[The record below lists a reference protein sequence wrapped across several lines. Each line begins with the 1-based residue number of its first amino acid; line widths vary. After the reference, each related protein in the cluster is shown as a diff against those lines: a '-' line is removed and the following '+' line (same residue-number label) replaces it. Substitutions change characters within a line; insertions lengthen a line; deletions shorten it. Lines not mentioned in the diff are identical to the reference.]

1 MCKIQTFLT
10 IACYIVLVTTSV
22 VAQEQPKRPS
32 DFKPFHYKYST
43 LELYEKFSADMMKRA
58 ADDVKKLIEVNE
70 KGKYK
75 PNPESL
81 ANHKIPD
88 WFRDAKLGIFFD
100 WGPWSVPGYA
110 VPRDPN
116 LGTGGSYPDWYE
128 FLMDYS
134 YKSYHD
140 TVWGPDFRRDDFLPL
155 LTGEQLNADE
165 YADLAVRSG
174 AKYFVPFSR
183 HHAGWTMWESS
194 YTFRNAKEMGPKRDI
209 KMELA
214 QAVRKRGL
222 KFALYFSIAE
232 WEYPVIVDKRI
243 SQWDPTPNL
252 AIFHDGMAILPR
264 PIPYASYFPA
274 VHDRMISGK
283 IPVRDYYADY
293 MMPLF
298 KEAVDKFDPDIVWY
312 DGGWGVP
319 VSVSRAAELSA
330 YFYNQAEGR
339 KEVVINNRAGSAL
352 SAEEMAE
359 LRRLRESGDHDAA
372 TERTLRN
379 RQLGDYTTPEYHIG
393 KIDPSINWEVCR
405 SISPAFGYNWTDN
418 ESNSLSS
425 FELIKMF
432 IEIVSGNGNLLL
444 VINPDGKGKLSEI
457 QRKRLL
463 DLGDWLRINGEGI
476 YSTRPWVKQVDGNQ
490 YFTQSKDGK
499 YIYVHF
505 VELPGE
511 SAVIKDL
518 TALKGS
524 KASLLGYKG
533 QLKWNQSGSN
543 LELNFPESLRNEF
556 SKTSPYAWVLKIQV
570 KK

>member
-1 MCKIQTFLT
+1 MKRIYDLLVIIGLGLIFT
-10 IACYIVLVTTSV
+10 ISASGQI
-22 VAQEQPKRPS
+22 QPKRPA
-32 DFKPFHYKYST
+32 DFQPFIYKYST
-43 LELYEKFSADMMKRA
+43 LDLYEKFSEDMMKRA
-58 ADDVKKLIEVNE
+58 AEDVKNLVAVNE

-75 PNPESL
+75 PTQASL
-81 ANHKIPD
+81 ANHQMPD

-110 VPRDPN
+110 VPRDPS

-134 YKSYHD
+134 YKAYHD
-140 TVWGPDFRRDDFLPL
+140 SVWGPDFRRDDFLPL
-155 LTGEQLNADE
+155 LTGENLNADD
-165 YADLAVRSG
+165 YADLAVRAG
-174 AKYFVPFSR
+174 AKYLVPFSR
-183 HHAGWTMWESS
+183 HHAGWTLWESK

-214 QAVRKRGL
+214 QAARKRGL

-232 WEYPVIVDKRI
+232 WEYPVIVEKRV

-252 AIFHDGMAILPR
+252 AVFHDGMAILPR
-264 PIPYASYFPA
+264 PIPFASYFPA
-274 VHDRMISGK
+274 VHDRMLSGK

-319 VSVSRAAELSA
+319 VSISRAAELSA

-359 LRRLRESGDHDAA
+359 LRKLRESGDQNAV
-372 TERTLRN
+372 TERISRN

-393 KIDPSINWEVCR
+393 KINPEVNWEVCR
-405 SISPAFGYNWTDN
+405 SISPAFGYNWTDT

-425 FELIKMF
+425 EELVKMF
-432 IEIVSGNGNLLL
+432 IGIVAGNGNLLL
-444 VINPDGKGKLSEI
+444 VINPDGSGKLSDV

-463 DLGDWLRINGEGI
+463 DLGDWLKINGEAI
-476 YSTRPWVKQVDGNQ
+476 YGTRPWKEQQEGDQ
-490 YFTQSKDGK
+490 HFTMSKDGK
-499 YIYVHF
+499 YLYVHQT
-505 VELPGE
+505 VWPGDKVTVNNV
-511 SAVIKDL
+511 SP
-518 TALKGS
+518 LKGS
-524 KASLLGYKG
+524 RVSMLGSKG
-533 QLKWNQSGSN
+533 NFAWKQVGSAIEVA
-543 LELNFPESLRNEF
+543 LPESIQAEDKR
-556 SKTSPYAWVLKIQV
+556 PGQYAWVFKIQL